1 MFLRNF
7 FSSNEDRERRNNKAV
22 IKKLYKKIE
31 RWDDMY
37 SNTIVEY
44 IRFLVRVYKN
54 LNHSSPDYDF
64 NFKKYKEVDQKLRSF
79 YSSYDKIKYD
89 HIDLHLFSN
98 QDWVYVSK
106 DVKTSLYFDE
116 NDADVSF
123 LPMYFL
129 DEASTMHVDD
139 SMFEAYRLDEFFVE
153 KKTVFRRDCRI
164 YQILEELKALYLKN
178 KSGQSE
184 TNLITREVVKL
195 SEEIKENM
203 EVKQRWKTRAK
214 DVEKRRLNYCNKRL
228 TSRNR

>member
-1 MFLRNF
+1 MFC
-7 FSSNEDRERRNNKAV
+7 
-22 IKKLYKKIE
+22 
-31 RWDDMY
+31 
-37 SNTIVEY
+37 
-44 IRFLVRVYKN
+44 
-54 LNHSSPDYDF
+54 
-64 NFKKYKEVDQKLRSF
+64 
-79 YSSYDKIKYD
+79 
-89 HIDLHLFSN
+89 N

-106 DVKTSLYFDE
+106 DVKISLYFDD

-129 DEASTMHVDD
+129 DKASTMHVDD

-228 TSRNR
+228 MFRNR

>member
-1 MFLRNF
+1 MFC
-7 FSSNEDRERRNNKAV
+7 
-22 IKKLYKKIE
+22 
-31 RWDDMY
+31 
-37 SNTIVEY
+37 
-44 IRFLVRVYKN
+44 
-54 LNHSSPDYDF
+54 
-64 NFKKYKEVDQKLRSF
+64 
-79 YSSYDKIKYD
+79 
-89 HIDLHLFSN
+89 N

-106 DVKTSLYFDE
+106 DVKISLYFDD

-129 DEASTMHVDD
+129 DKASTMHVDD